1 MKIKIVCLLLTV
13 LMLSACGAA
22 PSETMPV
29 EQPTTVVQTDP
40 TEAPTQP
47 PETEPPKPVT
57 VYAGAVEE
65 PLLPLED
72 YSGERTHA
80 PEFVMIHFTSA
91 VVLDKKNPYD
101 MDLIRDIFVDYKV
114 SIHYIIDR
122 DGTVRCYIPEDR
134 VAWHAGKGTWQD
146 NEKYTNTMNQYA
158 IGIEMVAMGSK
169 DDMSMY
175 LTGKEYDSLDPALM
189 GYTEEQY
196 AALQGLVKDLCQR
209 HHIPLDRQH
218 VIGHEEYSE
227 NKTDP
232 GDLFDWNRII
242 EQGSE

>member
-29 EQPTTVVQTDP
+29 EQPTTVAQTDP

-134 VAWHAGKGTWQD
+134 VAWHAGKGTWLD

-175 LTGKEYDSLDPALM
+175 LTEDEYDSLDPALM

-209 HHIPLDRQH
+209 YHIPLDRQH